1 MDTPTLLSPPLP
13 QSVNQGKAFCGPT
26 TPPSSSFPPSL
37 SSPIP
42 LLTLLP
48 LTSFC
53 FQLHPKEIRASSFPQ
68 FLEDS
73 CKKQKESLQQALG
86 RREGSRL
93 QCLVLAAHPVIIRV
107 SRVHRDPGAC
117 ACQARTPQP
126 QPAPPQAPTS
136 SMGWGASFGPW
147 PQSSLQALT
156 GQKLRGTTKLS
167 NTTPH
172 GTEGEKEALRKNCAA
187 LGHIVRVKPR
197 TLSTPQTVSSCSPG
211 LGLKKPVFGT
221 PCLRQ
226 RREGCHGQT
235 SCSKG
240 RAGRRTAGH
249 QLQVAGKTLSH

>member
-117 ACQARTPQP
+117 ACPARTPQP

-136 SMGWGASFGPW
+136 SMGGDIFWALASVQP
-147 PQSSLQALT
+147 SSPDRAEAKRNHQAF
-156 GQKLRGTTKLS
+156 KHNPSWYRG
-167 NTTPH
+167 
-172 GTEGEKEALRKNCAA
+172 
-187 LGHIVRVKPR
+187 
-197 TLSTPQTVSSCSPG
+197 
-211 LGLKKPVFGT
+211 
-221 PCLRQ
+221 
-226 RREGCHGQT
+226 
-235 SCSKG
+235 
-240 RAGRRTAGH
+240 
-249 QLQVAGKTLSH
+249 